1 MRQPHHSMPPD
12 DLLLRVFAAPTLA
25 AGLGVEGWEL
35 LLAQARKADLTARL
49 SYWIEDA
56 GVMAEVPD
64 RVGTQLAAARAVAA
78 SRRRK
83 LEWEVNRLHRVL
95 TGTGYPMMLLKGAAY
110 AVAGLPLARGRSPV
124 DIDIMVPRD
133 QLERAEQHLMRHG
146 WEPLE
151 IDVYDRRYYLRWSH
165 ELPPLRHCERGT
177 ELDVHHTILPPLSR
191 LRPDPAAF
199 WRSAVTLRDGS
210 RALCPTHMAL
220 HVAVHL
226 FQEGE
231 IAGGLGG
238 LVDFA
243 ELCRDFGRDGDF
255 WPELVPAAV
264 ELGLV
269 RPLYYALRYASALLG
284 MTVPDPVMGEASR
297 VGKPPLPIRAAMNPM
312 VPRTLLPDLPEYRTP
327 WARVARLCLYVR
339 SHWLRMP
346 PLPLAQHLLHK
357 AWVRRFAAAA
367 S

>member
-1 MRQPHHSMPPD
+1 MPPD
-12 DLLLRVFAAPTLA
+12 DLLLRVFADPALIV
-25 AGLGVEGWEL
+25 GLGVEGWEL
-35 LLAQARKADLTARL
+35 LLVQARKANLTARL

-56 GVMAEVPD
+56 GIMAEVPD
-64 RVGTQLAAARAVAA
+64 RVGTQFAAARVVAA
-78 SRRRK
+78 SRRRA

-95 TGTGYPMMLLKGAAY
+95 TAAGYPMLLLKGAAY

-133 QLERAEQHLMRHG
+133 RLERTEQHLMTHG
-146 WEPLE
+146 WEPAE
-151 IDVYDRRYYLRWSH
+151 VDAYDRRYYLRWSH

-238 LVDFA
+238 LVDFG
-243 ELCRDFGRDGDF
+243 EMCRNFSRDVDF
-255 WPELVPAAV
+255 WRELVPAAV

-269 RPLYYALRYASALLG
+269 RPLYYALRYASALLRT
-284 MTVPDPVMGEASR
+284 TVPDPVMAEAIR
-297 VGKPPLPIRAAMNPM
+297 VGRPPAPVRVAMNPM
-312 VPRTLLPDLPEYRTP
+312 VRRALLPELAEYRTS
-327 WARVARLCLYVR
+327 WWRISRTCLYIR

-346 PLPLAQHLLHK
+346 PLPLARHLLHK
-357 AWVRRFAAAA
+357 AWGRRFAAA

>member
-1 MRQPHHSMPPD
+1 MPPD
-12 DLLLRVFAAPTLA
+12 DLLLRVFADPTLIV
-25 AGLGVEGWEL
+25 GLGVEGWEL
-35 LLAQARKADLTARL
+35 LLVQARKADLTARL
-49 SYWIEDA
+49 SYRIEDA
-56 GVMAEVPD
+56 GVLGDVPD
-64 RVGTQLAAARAVAA
+64 RIGSQFAAVRVVAA
-78 SRRRK
+78 SRRRA
-83 LEWEVNRLHRVL
+83 LEWEVNRLRRVL
-95 TGTGYPMMLLKGAAY
+95 IAAGYPMLLLKGVAY
-110 AVAGLPLARGRSPV
+110 AVAGLPLARGRTPL

-133 QLERAEQHLMRHG
+133 QLERTERHLVTHG
-146 WEPLE
+146 WKPAE
-151 IDVYDRRYYLRWSH
+151 IDAYDRRYYQRWSH
-165 ELPPLRHCERGT
+165 ELPPLVHRERGT

-199 WRSAVTLRDGS
+199 WRAAVTLPDGS

-243 ELCRDFGRDGDF
+243 ELCRHFGRGPEF
-255 WPELVPAAV
+255 WRRLVPDAV

-269 RPLYYALRYASALLG
+269 RPLYYALNYASRLLE
-284 MTVPDPVMGEASR
+284 TKVPEPVMVEANR
-297 VGKPPLPIRAAMNPM
+297 VGRPPAPVLAAMDPM
-312 VPRTLLPDLPEYRTP
+312 VRRALLPDLFGSRTP
-327 WARVARLCLYVR
+327 WWRVARLCLYIR

-346 PLPLAQHLLHK
+346 PLPLARHLLHK